1 MIRILCQEESMK
13 LLRNILIGILAL
25 AFVGVAIYLGFNQK
39 KPEQKPET
47 SVIEEKAELKLK
59 QASVYQF
66 EDLDYRFVV
75 ADIEVNHADDLQAK
89 DFVTSEG
96 VSLAKLDKYKTTF
109 IEKEYDWNKL
119 NLKEKQQ
126 NHQIRVFIPVLD
138 SKLTKIT
145 LTSDKYKDIS
155 IDIALDTKI
164 VTDNKEFVT
173 AAKATPT
180 PTPTI
185 TPTDNTHYAIFE
197 LPNTALVQRI
207 DGMEVAYSLPSQARV
222 FAVRLKEANSK
233 KIVGAVLNVTTG
245 EKVNAEDSAVYSVR
259 YDNLLNLSVADK
271 PNAVL
276 LFVVLDPERSIVLG
290 SCSLTL
296 TYESG
301 ETVEMSGEEVTQ

>member
-1 MIRILCQEESMK
+1 MK

-138 SKLTKIT
+138 SKLTKII

-155 IDIALDTKI
+155 VDIALDTKI
-164 VTDNKEFVT
+164 ITDNKEFVT

-301 ETVEMSGEEVTQ
+301 ETVEMSGEEVAQ

>member
-1 MIRILCQEESMK
+1 MK
-13 LLRNILIGILAL
+13 LLRNILVGILAL
-25 AFVGVAIYLGFNQK
+25 AFVGVVIYLGFNQR

-47 SVIEEKAELKLK
+47 SVVEEKAELKLK

-66 EDLDYRFVV
+66 EDLDYRFVI

-89 DFVTSEG
+89 DLITSEG

-109 IEKEYDWNKL
+109 TEKEYDWNKL
-119 NLKEKQQ
+119 SLKDNQQ

-155 IDIALDTKI
+155 VDITLNTKI
-164 VTDNKEFVT
+164 ITDNTEFAT
-173 AAKATPT
+173 ATKLVPT
-180 PTPTI
+180 PTPEI
-185 TPTDNTHYAIFE
+185 PVTPTDNTNYAIFE
-197 LPNTALVQRI
+197 LTNTSLVQSI

-259 YDNLLNLSVADK
+259 YDNILNLSVADK

-290 SCSLTL
+290 NCSLTL

-301 ETVEMSGEEVTQ
+301 ETVEMSGEEVTL

>member
-1 MIRILCQEESMK
+1 MK
-13 LLRNILIGILAL
+13 LLRNILVGILAL
-25 AFVGVAIYLGFNQK
+25 AFVGVVIYLGFNQR

-47 SVIEEKAELKLK
+47 SVVEEKAELKLK

-66 EDLDYRFVV
+66 EDLDYRFVL
-75 ADIEVNHADDLQAK
+75 ADIEVSHADDLQAK
-89 DFVTSEG
+89 DLITSEG

-109 IEKEYDWNKL
+109 TENEYDWNKL
-119 NLKEKQQ
+119 GLRETQQ
-126 NHQIRVFIPVLD
+126 GHQLRIFIPVLD
-138 SKLTKIT
+138 NKLTKIT

-155 IDIALDTKI
+155 VDIALNTKI
-164 VTDNKEFVT
+164 ITDST
-173 AAKATPT
+173 AFATSAKATPT
-180 PTPTI
+180 PTPTV

-197 LPNTALVQRI
+197 LPNTSLVQSL

-222 FAVRLKEANSK
+222 FAVRLKETNSK
-233 KIVGAVLNVTTG
+233 KIVG
-245 EKVNAEDSAVYSVR
+245 AVYSVR

-290 SCSLTL
+290 NCSLTL

-301 ETVEMSGEEVTQ
+301 ETAEMSGEEVTQ

>member
-1 MIRILCQEESMK
+1 MK
-13 LLRNILIGILAL
+13 LLRNILVGILAL
-25 AFVGVAIYLGFNQK
+25 AFVGVVIYLGFNQK
-39 KPEQKPET
+39 NREQKPET
-47 SVIEEKAELKLK
+47 SVVEEKTELKLK

-66 EDLDYRFVV
+66 EDLDYRFVL
-75 ADIEVNHADDLQAK
+75 ADIEVSHADDLQAK
-89 DFVTSEG
+89 DLITSEG

-119 NLKEKQQ
+119 GLRETQQ
-126 NHQIRVFIPVLD
+126 GHQLRIFIPVLD
-138 SKLTKIT
+138 NKLTKIT

-155 IDIALDTKI
+155 VDITLNTKI
-164 VTDNKEFVT
+164 ITDNTEFAT

-180 PTPTI
+180 PTI
-185 TPTDNTHYAIFE
+185 IPTDNTHYAIFE
-197 LPNTALVQRI
+197 LPNTSLVQSL

-222 FAVRLKEANSK
+222 FAVRLKETNSK

-290 SCSLTL
+290 NCSLTL

-301 ETVEMSGEEVTQ
+301 ETVEMRGEEVTQ

>member
-1 MIRILCQEESMK
+1 MK
-13 LLRNILIGILAL
+13 LLRNILVGILAL
-25 AFVGVAIYLGFNQK
+25 AFVGVVIYLGFNQR

-47 SVIEEKAELKLK
+47 SVVEEKAELKLK
-59 QASVYQF
+59 QVSVYQF

-89 DFVTSEG
+89 DLITSEG

-119 NLKEKQQ
+119 SLKEKQQ

-155 IDIALDTKI
+155 VDITLNTKI
-164 VTDNKEFVT
+164 ITDNTEFAT
-173 AAKATPT
+173 AAKAT

-197 LPNTALVQRI
+197 LPNTALVQSI

-233 KIVGAVLNVTTG
+233 KVVGAVLNVTTG

-276 LFVVLDPERSIVLG
+276 LFVVLDPERSIVIG
-290 SCSLTL
+290 NCSLTL

-301 ETVEMSGEEVTQ
+301 ETVEMRGEEVTQ

>member
-1 MIRILCQEESMK
+1 MK

-25 AFVGVAIYLGFNQK
+25 AFVGVAIYLGFNQR

-47 SVIEEKAELKLK
+47 SVVEEKAELKLK

-89 DFVTSEG
+89 DLITSEG

-109 IEKEYDWNKL
+109 TEKEYDWNKL
-119 NLKEKQQ
+119 GLKEKQQ

-155 IDIALDTKI
+155 VDIALNTKI
-164 VTDNKEFVT
+164 ITDNKEFAT

-233 KIVGAVLNVTTG
+233 KIIGAVLNVTTG

-290 SCSLTL
+290 DCSLTL